1 MWAFKTVG
9 RYLNTVW
16 AILSVVL
23 DWHSKQYKED
33 AAGMAPAASALE
45 REVGTKRQRIERL
58 IQRGDLLANAQQ
70 ERQFEAPSGPRT
82 SSSRKASSAQV
93 FNAKRSSWT
102 PQEDAK
108 LCKLVQQLG
117 SCNWSKIATHFPAR
131 DRKRCRERFVNHLAP
146 SLAASRGWSAADDEK
161 LLQLQR
167 TLHSQWSKMARQFAG
182 RSAESVKNR
191 CLLLARRS
199 EDRRPSSDSRNRAP
213 AQRWTAAEKDKLR
226 SLVETHGAKNWLFIA
241 SQLPG
246 RTDLQCLQQWHRTLD
261 GKVVKGK
268 GTWTEKEDR
277 LLVEKV
283 EEIGRNWTQV
293 VAVVWTALSSWV
305 GGLML
310 VQIAAFLPGRVGSQC
325 RERFLNHLDPT
336 INSVSV
342 FKHLKVLCG
351 RFDGLEFDGDL
362 RCDRPRGQQRKR
374 PF

>member
-1 MWAFKTVG
+1 
-9 RYLNTVW
+9 
-16 AILSVVL
+16 
-23 DWHSKQYKED
+23 
-33 AAGMAPAASALE
+33 MAPAASAVE
-45 REVGTKRQRIERL
+45 REAGTKRQRIERL

-70 ERQFEAPSGPRT
+70 ERQSDAPSEPRT

-93 FNAKRSSWT
+93 FTAKRSSWT

-117 SCNWSKIATHFPAR
+117 SCNWSEIATHFPAR

-167 TLHSQWSKMARQFAG
+167 TLHSQWSKMACQFAG

-191 CLLLARRS
+191 CLLLARRA

-226 SLVETHGAKNWLFIA
+226 TLVETNGAKNWLFIA

-268 GTWTEKEDR
+268 GTWTEREDR
-277 LLVEKV
+277 LLMEKV
-283 EEIGRNWTQV
+283 EEIGRNWT
-293 VAVVWTALSSWV
+293 
-305 GGLML
+305 
-310 VQIAAFLPGRVGSQC
+310 QIAAFLPGRVGSQC

-336 INSVSV
+336 INSAPWTAAEEAILTDAVEKYSTQWGLIAEKLPGRSDNAVKNHWYSRERRRMLDAASSSVQSSSLHSSSITCNLPHTGTHPVSS
-342 FKHLKVLCG
+342 
-351 RFDGLEFDGDL
+351 
-362 RCDRPRGQQRKR
+362 
-374 PF
+374 